1 MEVIDLRKLT
11 GLLSCLLVLSVI
23 LAGCSGKDDK
33 AGTES
38 KGDGK
43 TLTAWAWNINIP
55 VLEKAEEEFAK
66 EHPGFTLKITEIGTP
81 DVYKKI
87 TTSLQAGGKGLPD
100 IMLVEDDRV
109 QGYLNSFPKA
119 FMNVTE
125 KGFDKQEEKFP
136 DFKKELLSVDGNM
149 YGFPFDAGPTGIF
162 YRADLFKEAGIDANT
177 IETWDDFVE
186 AGKILKKKTGVA
198 LTGID
203 VNGDDGIYR
212 AMLNQQGTFY
222 FDKEGNIDLTSDA
235 SKNAMNV
242 IKKITDADLN
252 NSITGW
258 DGWISALANGKVA
271 TAPSGGWLTG
281 SLIQQAPDLEGKW
294 GVIQLPAMEAGGNRA
309 ANWGGSNYMISA
321 NSPNADLAYDFME
334 YFSTSDEVQQSAMDG
349 GLFPSL
355 NTLYGSETFKAPV
368 SYFGGQKIWTLFA
381 DEMADIPYANY
392 SHNYAVGRDEATKA
406 LSQISSGTDVDKAL
420 KEAAGRLDNRIKK

>member
-1 MEVIDLRKLT
+1 LRKLT
-11 GLLSCLLVLSVI
+11 VLLSCLLVLSVI
-23 LAGCSGKDDK
+23 LAGCSGKADK

-162 YRADLFKEAGIDANT
+162 YRTDLFKEAGIDANT

-186 AGKILKKKTGVA
+186 AGKVLKKKTGVA

-235 SKNAMNV
+235 SKKAMDV
-242 IKKITDADLN
+242 IQKITDADLN

-281 SLIQQAPDLEGKW
+281 SLMQQAPDLEGKW

-321 NSPNADLAYDFME
+321 KSPNADLAYDFME
-334 YFSTSDEVQQSAMDG
+334 YFSTSDEVQQSAMEG

-355 NTLYGSETFKAPV
+355 NTLYGSETFKEPV
-368 SYFGGQKIWTLFA
+368 SYFGGQQIWTLFA

-406 LSQISSGTDVDKAL
+406 LSQISSGTDVEKAL
-420 KEAAGRLDNRIKK
+420 KEAAGRLDNRMKK